1 MVVGAGDFSY
11 LVCGAE
17 EIVVFFCAKLDGF
30 SGFYDSRNVGY
41 GFDIGLFLGDVGV
54 IEGEAYCFIIFSGD
68 GPMENGF

>member
-1 MVVGAGDFSY
+1 MMLGACDFSY

-30 SGFYDSRNVGY
+30 PGFYDSRNVGY
-41 GFDIGLFLGDVGV
+41 GFDIGLFLCDVGV
-54 IEGEAYCFIIFSGD
+54 MEGEAYRFIVFSGD